1 MPSDGRKKNLL
12 DLIRTYKNKENSTKT
27 GGDGT
32 TTKTTTYAKKKLMQI
47 SRKKKE
53 STVFSILPF
62 AKNSIPTIKKT
73 NTIHHHIKKSHTHFK
88 MISNHQRTVLK
99 LLWKKEKCMRKSKRK
114 KNIDEIPPIHINFYL
129 KSSSLICQSYI
140 SISLLIILSTHV
152 CASMFKTL
160 IS

>member
-1 MPSDGRKKNLL
+1 MEQQLKQQLMQKK
-12 DLIRTYKNKENSTKT
+12 
-27 GGDGT
+27 
-32 TTKTTTYAKKKLMQI
+32 TYANLSQKKE
-47 SRKKKE
+47 E

-62 AKNSIPTIKKT
+62 AKIVLPTIKKT
-73 NTIHHHIKKSHTHFK
+73 TIHHHIKKSHTHFK

-99 LLWKKEKCMRKSKRK
+99 LFKKKKKSVCAKSTTK

-140 SISLLIILSTHV
+140 SISLFIILSTHV

>member
-12 DLIRTYKNKENSTKT
+12 DLIRTYKNKENSIKT

-32 TTKTTTYAKKKLMQI
+32 TTKTTTYAKKNLCKSLA
-47 SRKKKE
+47 KKKE

-62 AKNSIPTIKKT
+62 AKIVPTIKKT
-73 NTIHHHIKKSHTHFK
+73 TIHHHIKKSHTHFK

-99 LLWKKEKCMRKSKRK
+99 LFMKKEKCMRKSTE

-140 SISLLIILSTHV
+140 SISLL
-152 CASMFKTL
+152 F
-160 IS
+160 

>member
-1 MPSDGRKKNLL
+1 MRENLVPSDGRKKNLL
-12 DLIRTYKNKENSTKT
+12 DLIRTYKNKENSIKT

-32 TTKTTTYAKKKLMQI
+32 TTKTTTYAKKTYANLSQKK
-47 SRKKKE
+47 RKY
-53 STVFSILPF
+53 SFFHLTIR
-62 AKNSIPTIKKT
+62 KNSTNYKK

-99 LLWKKEKCMRKSKRK
+99 LFMKKEKCMRKSTK

-140 SISLLIILSTHV
+140 SISLL
-152 CASMFKTL
+152 F
-160 IS
+160 

>member
-1 MPSDGRKKNLL
+1 MEQQLKQQLMQ
-12 DLIRTYKNKENSTKT
+12 
-27 GGDGT
+27 
-32 TTKTTTYAKKKLMQI
+32 KKLMQI

-62 AKNSIPTIKKT
+62 VKIVPTIKK
-73 NTIHHHIKKSHTHFK
+73 NTIHHHIKKSHTHFN

-99 LLWKKEKCMRKSKRK
+99 LFMKKEKCMRKSTK

-140 SISLLIILSTHV
+140 SISLL
-152 CASMFKTL
+152 F
-160 IS
+160 